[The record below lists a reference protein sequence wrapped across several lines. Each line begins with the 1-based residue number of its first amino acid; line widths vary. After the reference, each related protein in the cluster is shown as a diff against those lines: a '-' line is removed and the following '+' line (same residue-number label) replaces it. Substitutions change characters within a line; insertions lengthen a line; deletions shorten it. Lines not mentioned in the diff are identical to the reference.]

1 MAPASPMTQRRLSVA
16 GQAGQTAAFK
26 ASPKSSPNPPSQGF
40 PKRPVEQIADR
51 KINRFGEARLRSPGP
66 PAPPPPPSAAALQQ
80 SSGLASASSQA
91 SKAPPPPPPPAT
103 NGFPSTNGQG
113 RSPQQQQAPHPVGGE
128 IDFLDMLEKEE
139 ADFAEQ
145 VRRQKSFLQ
154 KIFREKEELAQMCVT
169 QSGKLTK
176 LEGERMEWQRKI
188 IETERERRNFQERLD
203 QEQQAHRQSVKKF
216 EKVKRDSDKI
226 LADSAGLILFTGFA
240 ATTIQTDFQEP

>member
-1 MAPASPMTQRRLSVA
+1 MCWVFFGSIGHENKIGKLQPAKSV
-16 GQAGQTAAFK
+16 
-26 ASPKSSPNPPSQGF
+26 SSNGVPNG
-40 PKRPVEQIADR
+40 
-51 KINRFGEARLRSPGP
+51 
-66 PAPPPPPSAAALQQ
+66 
-80 SSGLASASSQA
+80 SSGSNGNSL
-91 SKAPPPPPPPAT
+91 KAQ
-103 NGFPSTNGQG
+103 S
-113 RSPQQQQAPHPVGGE
+113 GGE
-128 IDFLDMLEKEE
+128 VDFLDLLEKEE

-240 ATTIQTDFQEP
+240 ATNPTDF